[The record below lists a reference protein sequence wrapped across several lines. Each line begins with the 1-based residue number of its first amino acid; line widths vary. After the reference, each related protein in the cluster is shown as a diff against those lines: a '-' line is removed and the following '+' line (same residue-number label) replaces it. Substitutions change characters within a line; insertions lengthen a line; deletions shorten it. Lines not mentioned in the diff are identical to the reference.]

1 MIDCLVHAERYYHY
15 IINGTKEMGWRPVSI
30 CTQVDQAYDTER
42 DIGFFKNA
50 PESWTKVSPGSFVIF
65 FPEDAHTPLVSNGEI
80 HKAVLKTGTSLP
92 LLPFASGFK
101 VHGTT

>member
-1 MIDCLVHAERYYHY
+1 LSNAERPGPLYSYSFSQCYNYWYEFNRLFPTEKVYSQNKGCIMIDCLVHAERYYHY

-50 PESWTKVSPGSFVIF
+50 PESWTKVSPG
-65 FPEDAHTPLVSNGEI
+65 
-80 HKAVLKTGTSLP
+80 
-92 LLPFASGFK
+92 
-101 VHGTT
+101 